1 VSVTAESL
9 PTPADLADATWE
21 GVSRRYQALLDQPLD
36 EANVEGWL
44 AAWSA
49 LDAALMEAAGLAMIA
64 YTCDTADAAKEAAHL
79 RFASDILPRVD
90 ELGVKLADR
99 LLALGYAPPA
109 LDQMVR
115 RFRTHTEVFREAN
128 VPLSME
134 VEQLDTRY
142 QKVTGGLTVTW
153 DGVEKTIPELQRYLQ
168 SPDRATRERAFRASS
183 AAYLAHKDELSG
195 IFDRMLDLRQQIAR
209 NAGLGDYEA
218 YAFKSKCR
226 FDYTPADCARF
237 HESVERHVTP
247 AVERLHGRRR
257 ERMRL
262 DSVRPWDL
270 GADPHG
276 RAGLAPFGEVT
287 ELISRTR
294 TMFRELSPA
303 LGQEYDT
310 MVREGLL
317 DLGTRKGKAPGGYCE
332 TLPYR
337 GRPFIFMNA
346 AGVADDVSTLLHEAG
361 HAFHAFSAH
370 AQALVWQ
377 RQPGLEACELASMSM
392 ELLAAPF
399 LDRDHGGFYDRED
412 LARARTEHLEDIL
425 ITLQHV
431 AGVDAFQSWL
441 YTSGEGGDPVARDR
455 AWLRLRSRFERG
467 VDWEGLERER
477 TIRWYRQP
485 HIFLSPFYYIEYGI
499 AQLGALQ
506 VWRNSLH
513 DRADAV
519 ARYRAALA
527 LGATRPLPEIFATAG
542 ARFSFEPELMGELV
556 ALVEEELSRWEES
569 SAAA

>member
-1 VSVTAESL
+1 MTVTADSL
-9 PTPADLADATWE
+9 PTPAELAHATWE
-21 GVSRRYQALLDQPLD
+21 DVSRRYQALLDQALD
-36 EANVEGWL
+36 RENVESWL
-44 AAWSA
+44 AAWSG

-64 YTCDTADAAKEAAHL
+64 YTCDTADPAKEAAHL
-79 RFASDILPRVD
+79 RFASEILPRVE
-90 ELGVKLADR
+90 ELGVRLADR
-99 LLALGYAPPA
+99 LLALDYAPPA
-109 LDQMVR
+109 LEQMVL
-115 RFRTHTEVFREAN
+115 RFRTHSEIFRQAN
-128 VPLSME
+128 VPLFME
-134 VEQLDTRY
+134 SEQLDTRY

-168 SPDRATRERAFRASS
+168 SPDRATRERAFRAASM
-183 AAYLAHKDELSG
+183 AYLAHKDELSG
-195 IFDRMLDLRQQIAR
+195 IFDRLLALRQEIAR
-209 NAGLGDYEA
+209 NAGFADFEA
-218 YAFKSKCR
+218 YAFRAKCR
-226 FDYTPADCARF
+226 FDYTPTDCARF
-237 HESVERHVTP
+237 HEAVERHVTP
-247 AVERLHGRRR
+247 AVERLHHRRR

-270 GADPHG
+270 GADPQG
-276 RAGLAPFGEVT
+276 RPGLAPFTDVE
-287 ELISRTR
+287 ELIARTR
-294 TMFRELSPA
+294 TMFRQVSPA

-310 MVREGLL
+310 MVGEGLL

-332 TLPYR
+332 TLPHR

-399 LDRDHGGFYDRED
+399 LGRDAGGFYDPEE

-425 ITLQHV
+425 LTLQHV
-431 AGVDAFQSWL
+431 ASVDAFQSWI
-441 YTSGEGGDPVARDR
+441 YTSGQGADPRARDR
-455 AWLRLRSRFERG
+455 AWLGLRERFERG
-467 VDWEGLERER
+467 VDWNGLEKER
-477 TIRWYRQP
+477 VIRWYRQP

-506 VWRNSLH
+506 VWRNSMK
-513 DRADAV
+513 DRTDAV

-527 LGATRPLPEIFATAG
+527 LGATRPLPEIFAAAG

-556 ALVEEELSRWEES
+556 GLVEEELGRWEEV

>member
-1 VSVTAESL
+1 VTVTADSL
-9 PTPADLADATWE
+9 PTPAELADATWE
-21 GVSRRYQALLDQPLD
+21 DVSRRYQVLLDQPLD
-36 EANVEGWL
+36 RASVESWL

-49 LDAALMEAAGLAMIA
+49 LDAALMEASGLAMIA
-64 YTCDTADAAKEAAHL
+64 YTCDTADPAKEAAHL
-79 RFASDILPRVD
+79 RFASEILPRVE
-90 ELGVKLADR
+90 ELGVRLADR
-99 LLALGYAPPA
+99 LLALEYAPPA
-109 LDQMVR
+109 LEQMVL
-115 RFRTHTEVFREAN
+115 RFRTHSEIFREAN
-128 VPLSME
+128 VPLYME
-134 VEQLDTRY
+134 TEQLGTRY

-168 SPDRATRERAFRASS
+168 SPDRAIRERAFRASS
-183 AAYLAHKDELSG
+183 AAYLVHRDELSG
-195 IFDRMLDLRQQIAR
+195 VFDRLYALRQEIAG
-209 NAGLGDYEA
+209 NAGFADFEA
-218 YAFKSKCR
+218 YSFRAKCR

-237 HESVERHVTP
+237 HEAVERHVTP
-247 AVERLHGRRR
+247 AVERLHRRRR
-257 ERMRL
+257 EQMRL
-262 DSVRPWDL
+262 PSVRPWDL
-270 GADPHG
+270 GADHKG
-276 RAGLAPFGEVT
+276 RPGLAPFSEVD

-294 TMFRELSPA
+294 TMFRQVSPV

-310 MVREGLL
+310 MVNERLL

-332 TLPYR
+332 TLPHR

-370 AQALVWQ
+370 AQPLVWQ

-399 LDRDHGGFYDRED
+399 LGREAGGFYSPEE

-431 AGVDAFQSWL
+431 AGVDAFQSWI
-441 YTSGEGGDPVARDR
+441 YTSGEGADPQARDR
-455 AWLRLRSRFERG
+455 AWVRLRDRFERG
-467 VDWEGLERER
+467 VDWSGLERER
-477 TIRWYRQP
+477 IIRWYRQP

-506 VWRNSLH
+506 VWRNSLR

-527 LGATRPLPEIFATAG
+527 LGATRPLPEIFAAAG
-542 ARFSFEPELMGELV
+542 ARFSFEPDLMGELV
-556 ALVEEELSRWEES
+556 ALVEEELGRWEET
-569 SAAA
+569 SAAD